1 MIEQWITGNFSPE
14 LAKQI
19 LELSADLAHA
29 FGETFIMV
37 SISSL
42 FAVLG
47 GLPLGFLLHVTSRKL
62 FWRNRLA
69 NVTGNFLVNVLRS
82 IPFVILLV
90 LLLPLTQWV
99 LGTTIGPTAAAV
111 PLSVAAIAFYARLVE
126 ASLCEVDSG
135 IIEAAEA
142 FGTSPLRI
150 IATVLFPEALP
161 GFLRGLTV
169 TLISLV
175 GYSAMAGIVGGGG
188 VGDLA
193 IRFGYYRYQTDV
205 MVVTVIALV
214 ILVQVMQVL
223 GDWLAVR
230 SDKKDI

>member
-1 MIEQWITGNFSPE
+1 MIDQWITWLSSPE
-14 LAKQI
+14 AARQI
-19 LELSADLAHA
+19 ADLSADLAHA

-37 SISSL
+37 AVSSF
-42 FAVLG
+42 FALAG

-62 FWRNRLA
+62 FWRNRLFH
-69 NVTGNFLVNVLRS
+69 VLGNFLVNVIRS
-82 IPFVILLV
+82 VPFVILLV

-99 LGTTIGPTAAAV
+99 LGTTIGPVAAAV

-126 ASLCEVDSG
+126 ASLCEIDAG

-150 IATVLFPEALP
+150 VTTVMFPEALP
-161 GFLRGLTV
+161 GFLRGLKV

-193 IRFGYYRYQTDV
+193 VRFGYYRYQTDV

-214 ILVQVMQVL
+214 ILVQLLQML
-223 GDWLAVR
+223 GDWLALR
-230 SDKKDI
+230 SDKRDL

>member
-1 MIEQWITGNFSPE
+1 MLEQWLAGLPPE
-14 LAKQI
+14 FAAQAA
-19 LELSADLAHA
+19 ELLTDLAHA
-29 FGETFIMV
+29 FGETFVMV
-37 SISSL
+37 GISS
-42 FAVLG
+42 FCAVAG
-47 GLPLGFLLHVTSRKL
+47 GLPLGFLLHVTGRKL
-62 FWRNRLA
+62 FWRNRAA
-69 NVTGNFLVNVLRS
+69 NAIGNFTVNVLRS

-126 ASLCEVDSG
+126 ASLCEIDAG

-150 IATVLFPEALP
+150 IATVMFPEALP

-193 IRFGYYRYQTDV
+193 IRFGYYRYQTHV
-205 MVVTVIALV
+205 MIVTVIALV
-214 ILVQVMQVL
+214 VLVQIVQSL
-223 GDWLAVR
+223 GDWAAAR
-230 SDKKDI
+230 SDRKDL